1 MLETAKNNFQKVRD
15 TMEIPREEG
24 NGSQRWVL
32 AIISLMRSAREV
44 AGPNAN
50 ACMHADSDKTGDWRT
65 FGGTSPV
72 EKKAK
77 GGLDRH
83 PNGKVNHGAL
93 PGLLAAVRASG
104 SSWNSLVHH
113 MSCVTSI
120 VPSARRGRY
129 PRQGVPIPKER
140 LKPACVTLLT
150 RHVDEGRN
158 GELDGGR

>member
-1 MLETAKNNFQKVRD
+1 
-15 TMEIPREEG
+15 MEIPREEG

-32 AIISLMRSAREV
+32 ANISLMRSAREV

-65 FGGTSPV
+65 FGGTSPM

-93 PGLLAAVRASG
+93 SGLFAAVRASG

-113 MSCVTSI
+113 MNCVTSI

-129 PRQGVPIPKER
+129 PCQETVSWMAGNDWVDISGGCNETIPLQSTAPNIKIG
-140 LKPACVTLLT
+140 TS
-150 RHVDEGRN
+150 G
-158 GELDGGR
+158 